1 MKSLKIFFLT
11 ALVAVASMFTAC
23 TEDHEWSAGEQ
34 AQGAQVYFV
43 DGVETNVTVEAET
56 SSFEVTVMRGNVDEA
71 TTVPLKVA
79 VSAAKVD
86 EEADPINYAE
96 LFTVPS
102 NVSFGAGKDS
112 AKFTVSFD
120 RASLEDGQT
129 YTLTFSINDMGAI
142 TPYGY
147 DKQTWTLVVPEPFVS
162 LGKGKFI
169 DSYFTEEYFEVEILQ
184 HQENKNLFRIMNP
197 YTELMTTVEGITM
210 NAGPDEYLDVQILV
224 PGDVPGA
231 YFGYD
236 YENEKVTQEG
246 LIFFPDTKTG
256 WYHTTY
262 EAEVY
267 LCHPASGFFDA
278 ESDWVYNKVA
288 TYQDNGLPAV
298 INIAPLYYMFGVGGW
313 NYSTE
318 PLIEIVFPG
327 VELTD
332 FSLELAY
339 GGFRVAEDNA
349 TVYPIAR
356 AAYGADVAEIQYAF
370 VAGDITKDAEA
381 LNAALN
387 GIEDGS
393 VVSNKVAVTI
403 AGEDEETGEPILEM
417 TLESVEGVEPGM
429 FTVIAIPYS
438 ADGEAQYGDL
448 AFTSFYVQGVGAGE
462 LPEVEFALYTM
473 SLEDLEEATGD
484 SEWIAAVK
492 SQGVNSSN
500 AVGVIMEGVDIK
512 SINVMATLSSN
523 IEPIKESFG
532 SVEEYI
538 AALIANGY
546 DLSYDLEYIEK
557 YGWDYNIFGGSYSPE
572 TSYTMFA
579 LVENTFGNVQLFS
592 SSFTTEAAE
601 ATAKKG
607 SANLRPA
614 VMKGVSLHKELSSIN
629 SILYNVK

>member
-1 MKSLKIFFLT
+1 MKFLKKFAYMLT
-11 ALVAVASMFTAC
+11 LTGLVFGLGAC
-23 TEDHEWSAGEQ
+23 SNDDVDYEPAAPVE
-34 AQGAQVYFV
+34 GAQVYFSNEASTSINATT
-43 DGVETNVTVEAET
+43 ETT
-56 SSFEVTVMRGNVDEA
+56 SFEVVVMRGNADEA
-71 TTVPLKVA
+71 ITVPIKA
-79 VSAAKVD
+79 NISAKNVD
-86 EEADPINYAE
+86 EEAEPIDYAS
-96 LFTVPS
+96 LFTIPQ
-102 NVSFGAGKDS
+102 NVSFGAGKETTKIS
-112 AKFTVSFD
+112 IGVD
-120 RASLEDGQT
+120 RENLEDGQT
-129 YTLTFSINDMGAI
+129 YNITLSLNDASVI
-142 TPYGY
+142 TPYGNSSITY
-147 DKQTWTLVVPEPFVS
+147 TLVVPEPMVL
-162 LGKGKFI
+162 LGTGYWTDDVVGPLFGLNTTTYPVEVYENLKAPGYIYLKDLYTNAFKQTLI
-169 DSYFTEEYFEVEILQ
+169 DEFGIAEESIPTWETSYFAIKVEDPTAVEIPAQYIGLDIGYGEMGIWSLSTGTL
-184 HQENKNLFRIMNP
+184 EN
-197 YTELMTTVEGITM
+197 GIISFP
-210 NAGPDEYLDVQILV
+210 AKGLAVQ
-224 PGDVPGA
+224 DNDGA
-231 YFGYD
+231 YYANNSGA
-236 YENEKVTQEG
+236 
-246 LIFFPDTKTG
+246 
-256 WYHTTY
+256 TT
-262 EAEVY
+262 
-267 LCHPASGFFDA
+267 
-278 ESDWVYNKVA
+278 
-288 TYQDNGLPAV
+288 
-298 INIAPLYYMFGVGGW
+298 LYM
-313 NYSTE
+313 
-318 PLIEIVFPG
+318 PG
-327 VELTD
+327 TPMTD

-339 GGFRVAEDNA
+339 GGFRVAEDNE

-356 AAYGADVAEIQYAF
+356 AAYGEDVAEIQYAF

-417 TLESVEGVEPGM
+417 NLESVEGVEPGV

-484 SEWIAAVK
+484 TEWIGSLK
-492 SQGVNSSN
+492 EEYGLNSSN
-500 AVGVIMEGVDIK
+500 SVGVILEGVDIK

-557 YGWDYNIFGGSYSPE
+557 YGWDYNVFGGNYAPE

-601 ATAKKG
+601 ATAKMG

-614 VMKGVSLHKELSSIN
+614 VMKGVSLHKELSSID

>member
-34 AQGAQVYFV
+34 VTGAQVYFA
-43 DGVETNVTVEAET
+43 DGVATNVTVEAET

-129 YTLTFSINDMGAI
+129 YTLTFSINDAGAV

-147 DKQTWTLVVPEPFVS
+147 DKQTWTLVVPEPMVL
-162 LGKGKFI
+162 LGTGYWTDGIEAAMFGIETPTYPVEVWENLKNPGWLYLKDLYTFAYVDALI
-169 DSYFTEEYFEVEILQ
+169 NNWGMSEEDVE
-184 HQENKNLFRIMNP
+184 
-197 YTELMTTVEGITM
+197 ELKATWE
-210 NAGPDEYLDVQILV
+210 A
-224 PGDVPGA
+224 
-231 YFGYD
+231 
-236 YENEKVTQEG
+236 
-246 LIFFPDTKTG
+246 DT
-256 WYHTTY
+256 Y
-262 EAEVY
+262 V
-267 LCHPASGFFDA
+267 L
-278 ESDWVYNKVA
+278 
-288 TYQDNGLPAV
+288 
-298 INIAPLYYMFGVGGW
+298 INIADPTQVYIPYQEVGNVIGNGPTQIGSVKDVYGTLENGIITFPVEGLVWGDEYNGGPYYSNPDGLTTLYM
-313 NYSTE
+313 
-318 PLIEIVFPG
+318 PG
-327 VELTD
+327 TPMTD

-339 GGFRVAEDNA
+339 GGFRVAEDNE
-349 TVYPIAR
+349 TIYPIAR

-417 TLESVEGVEPGM
+417 NLESVEGAEPGM

-473 SLEDLEEATGD
+473 SLEDLKEATGD
-484 SEWIAAVK
+484 ADYIDYYIAN
-492 SQGVNSSN
+492 GYNSSN
-500 AVGVIMEGVDIK
+500 TVGVIFEGVDIK
-512 SINVMATLSSN
+512 SIRPVIFASEEIDMV
-523 IEPIKESFG
+523 IEQFG
-532 SVEEYI
+532 SIEDYIIEYD
-538 AALIANGY
+538 AYLEANGKDLDY
-546 DLSYDLEYIEK
+546 DLTYVTEY
-557 YGWDYNIFGGSYSPE
+557 GFDYTLMGGNLAPE
-572 TSYTMFA
+572 SNYTMFA
-579 LVENTFGNVQLFS
+579 LVANTFGNEQLFS
-592 SSFTTEAAE
+592 SSFTTEAE
-601 ATAKKG
+601 DYLSKKG
-607 SANLRPA
+607 GANLRPA
-614 VMKGVSLHKELSSIN
+614 VMKEISLHKEFSSIN
-629 SILYNVK
+629 AISVVSIK

>member
-1 MKSLKIFFLT
+1 MNFLKKIAYMLT
-11 ALVAVASMFTAC
+11 LSGMAFGLAAC
-23 TEDHEWSAGEQ
+23 SNDNVEYEPAAPVE
-34 AQGAQVYFV
+34 GAQVYFSTNNISSV
-43 DGVETNVTVEAET
+43 NATMETT
-56 SSFEVTVMRGNVDEA
+56 SFEVVVMRGGNTEEAVNVPIKA
-71 TTVPLKVA
+71 VVSVPEVEG
-79 VSAAKVD
+79 
-86 EEADPINYAE
+86 EEADSTDPAS
-96 LFTVPS
+96 LFTIPTVAK
-102 NVSFGAGKDS
+102 FAAGKD
-112 AKFTVSFD
+112 TVKLTVDID
-120 RASLEDGQT
+120 RENLEDGQT
-129 YTLTFSINDMGAI
+129 YTIALTLNDLSVV
-142 TPYGY
+142 TPYGNSSLTVSVVVPQPLKLLGTGY
-147 DKQTWTLVVPEPFVS
+147 WVDDIVGPLFGLNITTYPVEVYENLKTPGYIYLKDLYTNAYKQTLVDEF
-162 LGKGKFI
+162 GI
-169 DSYFTEEYFEVEILQ
+169 DEASIPTWDESYFAIDITDPAAVAIPGQYTGLDIGYGDMAIWSLSTGTL
-184 HQENKNLFRIMNP
+184 EN
-197 YTELMTTVEGITM
+197 GIISFP
-210 NAGPDEYLDVQILV
+210 AKGLAVQ
-224 PGDVPGA
+224 DNDGA
-231 YFGYD
+231 YYANNNG
-236 YENEKVTQEG
+236 
-246 LIFFPDTKTG
+246 
-256 WYHTTY
+256 
-262 EAEVY
+262 
-267 LCHPASGFFDA
+267 
-278 ESDWVYNKVA
+278 A
-288 TYQDNGLPAV
+288 TM
-298 INIAPLYYMFGVGGW
+298 LYM
-313 NYSTE
+313 
-318 PLIEIVFPG
+318 PG
-327 VELTD
+327 TPMTD

-356 AAYGADVAEIQYAF
+356 AAYGEDVAEILYAF

-381 LNAALN
+381 LAAALA

-393 VVSNKVAVTI
+393 VVSNQVAVTSP
-403 AGEDEETGEPILEM
+403 GKDEETGEPILEM
-417 TLESVEGVEPGM
+417 TLESVEGAEPGM
-429 FTVIAIPYS
+429 FTVIAIPCD
-438 ADGEAQYGDL
+438 AEGEAQYGDL

-484 SEWIAAVK
+484 SEWIATVK

>member
-1 MKSLKIFFLT
+1 MNFLKKIAYMLT
-11 ALVAVASMFTAC
+11 LSGMAFGLAAC
-23 TEDHEWSAGEQ
+23 SNDNVEYEPAAPVE
-34 AQGAQVYFV
+34 GAQVYFSTNNISSV
-43 DGVETNVTVEAET
+43 NATMETT
-56 SSFEVTVMRGNVDEA
+56 SFEVVVMRGGDTEEAVNVPIKA
-71 TTVPLKVA
+71 VVSVPEVEG
-79 VSAAKVD
+79 
-86 EEADPINYAE
+86 EEADSTDPAS
-96 LFTVPS
+96 LFTIPTVAK
-102 NVSFGAGKDS
+102 FAAGKD
-112 AKFTVSFD
+112 TVKLTVDID
-120 RASLEDGQT
+120 RENLADGQT
-129 YTLTFSINDMGAI
+129 YTIALTLNDLSVV
-142 TPYGY
+142 TPYGNSSL
-147 DKQTWTLVVPEPFVS
+147 TVSVVVPEPMVL
-162 LGKGKFI
+162 LGTGHYCDDLIYPWFFG
-169 DSYFTEEYFEVEILQ
+169 STVTYEVEIY
-184 HQENKNLFRIMNP
+184 ENLKKPGYIAMKNP
-197 YTELMTTVEGITM
+197 YTV
-210 NAGPDEYLDVQILV
+210 AYKEYLIND
-224 PGDVPGA
+224 
-231 YFGYD
+231 FGL
-236 YENEKVTQEG
+236 E
-246 LIFFPDTKTG
+246 
-256 WYHTTY
+256 
-262 EAEVY
+262 
-267 LCHPASGFFDA
+267 
-278 ESDWVYNKVA
+278 ESDWDAFVESLGGD
-288 TYQDNGLPAV
+288 TYIY
-298 INIAPLYYMFGVGGW
+298 INIEDPTQVTVPGQSVGLNVGYGEMMMGT
-313 NYSTE
+313 NQGTYGTLENKIIS
-318 PLIEIVFPG
+318 FPENSLLVIDDEG
-327 VELTD
+327 YNFTTGLAKIWLPGAAMTD

-339 GGFRVAEDNA
+339 GGFRVAEDNE
-349 TVYPIAR
+349 TIYPIAR
-356 AAYGADVAEIQYAF
+356 VAYGEDVAEIQYAF

-381 LNAALN
+381 LAAALA

-393 VVSNKVAVTI
+393 VKSNKVAVTI

-417 TLESVEGVEPGM
+417 NLESVEGAEPGM

-438 ADGEAQYGDL
+438 AEGEAQYGDL

>member
-11 ALVAVASMFTAC
+11 ALVAVAALFTAC
-23 TEDHEWSAGEQ
+23 TKDQNWSAGEQ
-34 AQGAQVYFV
+34 AQGAQVYFA
-43 DGVETNVTVEAET
+43 DGVATNVTVEAET

-96 LFTVPS
+96 LFTVPA
-102 NVSFGAGKDS
+102 NVSFGAGKDT

-129 YTLTFSINDMGAI
+129 YTLTFSINDAGAV

-147 DKQTWTLVVPEPFVS
+147 DKQTWTLSVPEPYVYI
-162 LGKGKFI
+162 GQGFI
-169 DSYFTEEYFEVEILQ
+169 REDIIATMFSIDNIEWEVEVYENTNNPGFIYLKNAYTSAFPYNEPGDYVEEDVYFTINISDPTQVIIPTQYLGCDWNPTDYGPFFVGTAQPGTLVNGVITFPVKGLLVGMEI
-184 HQENKNLFRIMNP
+184 
-197 YTELMTTVEGITM
+197 YTEGQWGWYANSKGMFRVVL
-210 NAGPDEYLDVQILV
+210 
-224 PGDVPGA
+224 PGA
-231 YFGYD
+231 
-236 YENEKVTQEG
+236 V
-246 LIFFPDTKTG
+246 
-256 WYHTTY
+256 
-262 EAEVY
+262 
-267 LCHPASGFFDA
+267 
-278 ESDWVYNKVA
+278 
-288 TYQDNGLPAV
+288 
-298 INIAPLYYMFGVGGW
+298 
-313 NYSTE
+313 
-318 PLIEIVFPG
+318 
-327 VELTD
+327 LTD
-332 FSLELAY
+332 FSMELAY

-370 VAGDITKDAEA
+370 VAGDITKDVEA
-381 LNAALN
+381 LTAALA

-393 VVSNKVAVTI
+393 VVSNKVGVTTTVN
-403 AGEDEETGEPILEM
+403 AEGEEINEM
-417 TLESVEGVEPGM
+417 TLESVEGAEGGM

-438 ADGEAQYGDL
+438 ADGEAQYEDL

-484 SEWIAAVK
+484 TEWIGSLKEAY
-492 SQGVNSSN
+492 GLNSSN
-500 AVGVIMEGVDIK
+500 SVGVILEGVDIK
-512 SINVMATLSSN
+512 SINIMATLSSN

-557 YGWDYNIFGGSYSPE
+557 YGWDYNVFGGNYTPE

-601 ATAKKG
+601 ATAKMG

-614 VMKGVSLHKELSSIN
+614 VMKGVSLHKELSSID
-629 SILYNVK
+629 SLLYNIK